1 MDGGRRQMV
10 DSLRGEGSWEG
21 FAEGRRDDDEIK
33 RRGERE
39 MRGRTRETCSNR
51 LVNRRMDG

>member
-1 MDGGRRQMV
+1 MV